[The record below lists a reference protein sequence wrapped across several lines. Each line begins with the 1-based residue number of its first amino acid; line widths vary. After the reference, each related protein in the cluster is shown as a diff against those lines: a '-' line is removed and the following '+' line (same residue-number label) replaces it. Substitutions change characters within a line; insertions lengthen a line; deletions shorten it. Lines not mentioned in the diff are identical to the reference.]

1 MDLRDDARSLQPDL
15 LALREALHREPEVGL
30 QLPRTQER
38 VLTALSGLPLEIETG
53 IGTTS
58 VTAVLRGTRRG
69 VEPAAEP
76 AAEPKTV
83 LLRGDMDA
91 LPVDERS
98 GEGFAADNGAMHA
111 CGHDLHTSALVG
123 AARLLCAHRDR
134 LAGDVMFMF
143 QPGEEGYDGAGAMI
157 REGVLD
163 AAGRRPDHA
172 YALHVLSQGLPG
184 GVVSGRPGVM
194 LSASYELDVTV
205 RGAGGH
211 GAWPHL
217 ARDPIAAAAAMVGAL
232 QVALTRSFDVFDPV
246 ILTVG
251 VLRAGTARNI
261 IPDTASFEATVR
273 AFNPAAEDK
282 LRDTF
287 TRCLRG
293 VAAAHG
299 VDVDVELRAQYP
311 ATVNDAAEAEFAAG
325 FARELLG
332 EQRYV
337 AMPNPVNAS
346 EDFSRVLD
354 AVPGV
359 MFVLG
364 ACMPDSDPAKAPGNH
379 SPLARFDASVLPTA
393 AALLAGLAA
402 ERLHA

>member
-53 IGTTS
+53 VGTTS

-98 GEGFAADNGAMHA
+98 GEDFAADNGAMHA

-134 LAGDVMFMF
+134 LAGDVVFMF

-163 AAGRRPDHA
+163 AAGR
-172 YALHVLSQGLPG
+172 
-184 GVVSGRPGVM
+184 
-194 LSASYELDVTV
+194 
-205 RGAGGH
+205 
-211 GAWPHL
+211 
-217 ARDPIAAAAAMVGAL
+217 
-232 QVALTRSFDVFDPV
+232 
-246 ILTVG
+246 
-251 VLRAGTARNI
+251 
-261 IPDTASFEATVR
+261 
-273 AFNPAAEDK
+273 
-282 LRDTF
+282 
-287 TRCLRG
+287 
-293 VAAAHG
+293 
-299 VDVDVELRAQYP
+299 
-311 ATVNDAAEAEFAAG
+311 
-325 FARELLG
+325 
-332 EQRYV
+332 
-337 AMPNPVNAS
+337 
-346 EDFSRVLD
+346 
-354 AVPGV
+354 
-359 MFVLG
+359 
-364 ACMPDSDPAKAPGNH
+364 
-379 SPLARFDASVLPTA
+379 
-393 AALLAGLAA
+393 
-402 ERLHA
+402 